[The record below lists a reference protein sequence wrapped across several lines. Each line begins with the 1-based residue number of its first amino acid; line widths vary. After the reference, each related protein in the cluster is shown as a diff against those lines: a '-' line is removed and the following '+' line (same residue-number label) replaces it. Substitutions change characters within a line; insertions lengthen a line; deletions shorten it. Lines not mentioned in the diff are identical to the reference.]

1 MDLKSAPAATPG
13 LHRRFVIVSAVVA
26 GIFVIL
32 LLRLWHLQIVND
44 ERYRALSERN
54 RTRFI
59 HIDAPRGTMYDR
71 NGLMMVD
78 SRPAFNVSVLR
89 QEVTDRHALF
99 TRLSQLLGIDPR
111 QLEARWQSG
120 QSLPGYQP
128 LPLLEDIDRATM
140 EIVQEHGIEL
150 PGVIVEGKPLRA
162 YPYGP
167 VAAHLL
173 GYLGEITQ
181 EDLRRPE
188 FSGYRS
194 GSLVGKVGLERLF
207 EEQLRGED
215 GYRLIE
221 VNVRGR
227 EQRQVTTR
235 KPVPGRRLILALD
248 AKVQAAAE
256 KAFGEEAGAAV
267 ALDVRNGDV
276 LALVSLPAFD
286 PAQFASSIS
295 ADEWRALVE
304 DPRHPM
310 QNKVLRGQYPPGST
324 FKIAVAMAAL
334 EAGVATPETTVN
346 CSGGITLGAHEFR
359 CWNKS
364 GHGSVDLRRA
374 LKESCDVWFY
384 RVGMQVGIDRIAAM
398 SHRLGLGQPLGFPFG
413 AERGG
418 LIPDR
423 EWKKERF
430 GTGWYD
436 GETVICAIGQGYV
449 LTTPLQLASMAAAIA
464 NGGSVWQPQVVKR
477 IESLQGEILW
487 APVPQKVVASQWSAT
502 NLRAVR
508 SGLEAVVNEPGGTA
522 FRNRLAEVAYAGK
535 TGTAQVVGRR
545 GDKAADTSKY
555 EHRDHALF
563 VAYAPAAAPEIAVA
577 VVVEHGGHGGSAAAP
592 IAKAMIEAYFGIE
605 REKPPIVTVTEGTGT
620 QGADMGAAV
629 PAETDAIFPPE
640 EETEAAPLPAILQVP
655 VVPPTTEDEP
665 VDPGTEPWIRP
676 VGAGSAEP

>member
-1 MDLKSAPAATPG
+1 MSLTPAPDAPFR
-13 LHRRFVIVSAVVA
+13 LRRRFIVVSAVAA
-26 GIFVIL
+26 GIFGIL

-44 ERYRALSERN
+44 DRYRELSDRN

-71 NGLMMVD
+71 NGIMLVD
-78 SRPAFNVSVLR
+78 SRPAFTVSVLR
-89 QEVTDRHALF
+89 QEVVDRHALF
-99 TRLSQLLGIDPR
+99 TRLAQLLRIDPR
-111 QLEARWQSG
+111 HLEARWRAG

-181 EDLRRPE
+181 EDLRRAE
-188 FSGYRS
+188 YAGYRS

-207 EEQLRGED
+207 EDELRGDD

-235 KPVPGRRLILALD
+235 NPVPGQRLLLTLD

-286 PAQFASSIS
+286 PAQFASGIS
-295 ADEWRALVE
+295 ADEWRALAE

-310 QNKVLRGQYPPGST
+310 QNKALRGQYPPGST
-324 FKIAVAMAAL
+324 FKVAVALAAL

-346 CSGGITLGAHEFR
+346 CSGGIALGSHEFR
-359 CWNKS
+359 CWNKG
-364 GHGSVDLRRA
+364 GHGVVDLHRA

-384 RVGMQVGIDRIAAM
+384 RVGMQLGIDRIAAM

-423 EWKKERF
+423 EWKKKRF

-449 LTTPLQLASMAAAIA
+449 LATPLQLAAMAAAVA
-464 NGGSVWQPQVVKR
+464 NGGTVWQPQVVKR
-477 IESLQGEILW
+477 IESLHGETLW
-487 APVPQKVVASQWSAT
+487 APAPQKVFESKWSAA

-508 SGLEAVVNEPGGTA
+508 SGLEAVVNEAGGTA

-555 EHRDHALF
+555 ENRDHALF
-563 VAYAPAAAPEIAVA
+563 IAYAPAAAPEIAVA

-592 IAKAMIEAYFGIE
+592 IAKAMLEAYFGIE
-605 REKPPIVTVTEGTGT
+605 RKVPPVVAGAEGTTGASPGT
-620 QGADMGAAV
+620 AAV
-629 PAETDAIFPPE
+629 GPEDANATVE
-640 EETEAAPLPAILQVP
+640 ADTEPAPLPETLQVP
-655 VVPPTTEDEP
+655 PVPPATEDEP
-665 VDPGTEPWIRP
+665 VDPASAPPIRP
-676 VGAGSAEP
+676 AGE

>member
-1 MDLKSAPAATPG
+1 MSLTPAPDAPFR
-13 LHRRFVIVSAVVA
+13 LRRRFIVVSAVAA
-26 GIFVIL
+26 GIFGIL

-44 ERYRALSERN
+44 DRYRALSDRN

-71 NGLMMVD
+71 NGIMLVD
-78 SRPAFNVSVLR
+78 SRPAFTVSVLR
-89 QEVTDRHALF
+89 QEVADRQALF
-99 TRLSQLLGIDPR
+99 SRLAQLLRIDPR
-111 QLEARWQSG
+111 HLEARWRAG

-181 EDLRRPE
+181 EDLRRAE
-188 FSGYRS
+188 YAGYRS

-207 EEQLRGED
+207 EDELRGED

-235 KPVPGRRLILALD
+235 NPVPGQRLILTLD

-286 PAQFASSIS
+286 PAQFASGIS
-295 ADEWRALVE
+295 ADEWRALAE

-310 QNKVLRGQYPPGST
+310 QNKALRGQYPPGST
-324 FKIAVAMAAL
+324 FKVAVALAAL

-346 CSGGITLGAHEFR
+346 CSGGIALGSHEFR
-359 CWNKS
+359 CWNKG
-364 GHGSVDLRRA
+364 GHGAVDLHRA

-384 RVGMQVGIDRIAAM
+384 RVGMQLGIDRIGPC
-398 SHRLGLGQPLGFPFG
+398 R
-413 AERGG
+413 
-418 LIPDR
+418 
-423 EWKKERF
+423 
-430 GTGWYD
+430 T
-436 GETVICAIGQGYV
+436 
-449 LTTPLQLASMAAAIA
+449 
-464 NGGSVWQPQVVKR
+464 GSV
-477 IESLQGEILW
+477 S
-487 APVPQKVVASQWSAT
+487 ASRS
-502 NLRAVR
+502 VFR
-508 SGLEAVVNEPGGTA
+508 SGPNA
-522 FRNRLAEVAYAGK
+522 AG
-535 TGTAQVVGRR
+535 
-545 GDKAADTSKY
+545 
-555 EHRDHALF
+555 
-563 VAYAPAAAPEIAVA
+563 
-577 VVVEHGGHGGSAAAP
+577 
-592 IAKAMIEAYFGIE
+592 
-605 REKPPIVTVTEGTGT
+605 
-620 QGADMGAAV
+620 
-629 PAETDAIFPPE
+629 
-640 EETEAAPLPAILQVP
+640 
-655 VVPPTTEDEP
+655 
-665 VDPGTEPWIRP
+665 
-676 VGAGSAEP
+676 